1 MDPNLFRYVW
11 RHSRRDQLIIFA
23 VVLASLP
30 FYFASLDLPRRI
42 VNEAIQGRAFEKGQ
56 ETARFL
62 SLSYEFPQWLGG
74 WSFTG
79 FEGFEVDRL
88 GLLYGLSGVFLL
100 LVIINGAF
108 KYWINV
114 AKGALGERM
123 LRRMRFELFALIL
136 RFTPEALRNV
146 KASETATIIKDE
158 VEPIGGFI
166 GDAFV
171 LPLFLGTQAATA
183 LIFIVIQNVWLGLL
197 AAGVVGIQFMIIP
210 RLRRELLRLGKQRQL
225 ASRRLA
231 GRVGEVVD
239 GIEVVHVHN
248 AGTWERAEIGHRL
261 YELFDIRF
269 RIYKRK
275 FMVKF
280 LNNFLA
286 QLTPFF
292 FYSVGGYFAL
302 RGQLDIGQLVAV
314 IAAYRELPPPLKELI
329 DWDQQR
335 LDVQVKYDQVVQ
347 HFAPERLLPPDERA
361 VPEGDV
367 PLTGK
372 LVIEN
377 LSVPDPHGGFFIEG
391 TALTCALPARVALIS
406 DGTPSASIFAR
417 VVAGRTNG
425 YAGCVKIGE
434 HDLSALPK
442 PVIGRRISYA
452 GTEAIL
458 FPGSIRDNLIYGLR
472 HRPLDGAE
480 EAKRDAARRL
490 AEAKRTGN
498 PLESI
503 HDQWIDCE
511 LAGVCDPDELD
522 IRLVDYLKR
531 MGLEEDLYRFGLS
544 GTVDPEHYPELA
556 GRLIEARTLLR
567 EKLEAAG
574 MADLVEPFDATRY
587 NAQATVAENLLFGVP
602 TSRALTGRN
611 LVDHAGFREALER
624 EGLSEDLVRMGA
636 RIAET
641 MTEIFR
647 GVPPGH
653 PLFEQFSFIS
663 ADELPE
669 YERILRRRAA
679 RGTVKKDEQTQLIA
693 LPLAYIEPRHRLGLL
708 GDDLRERLVA
718 ARAKVREM
726 LERSGDPGVEFYDV
740 EKVNAAAPLK
750 DNLLFGRVSHTAA
763 NAQTRITETI
773 SVVIHELGL
782 RGDIERVGLE
792 HQVGPAGRLLSAAQR
807 ASVNLVR
814 CMVKNPDILV
824 LDGAL
829 APFGEARAKNIL
841 KLLLD
846 MFQERAFF
854 AVLPN
859 DRDSEEFDAVVRFR
873 NGRAELE
880 ERERPAP
887 ETDEATPSGWADT
900 GVEKRVAGAVT

>member
-1 MDPNLFRYVW
+1 
-11 RHSRRDQLIIFA
+11 
-23 VVLASLP
+23 
-30 FYFASLDLPRRI
+30 
-42 VNEAIQGRAFEKGQ
+42 
-56 ETARFL
+56 
-62 SLSYEFPQWLGG
+62 
-74 WSFTG
+74 
-79 FEGFEVDRL
+79 
-88 GLLYGLSGVFLL
+88 
-100 LVIINGAF
+100 
-108 KYWINV
+108 
-114 AKGALGERM
+114 
-123 LRRMRFELFALIL
+123 
-136 RFTPEALRNV
+136 
-146 KASETATIIKDE
+146 
-158 VEPIGGFI
+158 
-166 GDAFV
+166 
-171 LPLFLGTQAATA
+171 
-183 LIFIVIQNVWLGLL
+183 
-197 AAGVVGIQFMIIP
+197 
-210 RLRRELLRLGKQRQL
+210 
-225 ASRRLA
+225 
-231 GRVGEVVD
+231 
-239 GIEVVHVHN
+239 
-248 AGTWERAEIGHRL
+248 
-261 YELFDIRF
+261 
-269 RIYKRK
+269 
-275 FMVKF
+275 MVKF

-292 FYSVGGYFAL
+292 FYAVGGYFAL

-347 HFAPERLLPPDERA
+347 HFAPERLLPPDDLTTPA
-361 VPEGDV
+361 GDV
-367 PLTGK
+367 ALTGK

-377 LSVPDPHGGFFIEG
+377 LSVPDPHGGFFIDA
-391 TALTCALPARVALIS
+391 TTLTCALPARIALVS
-406 DGTPSASIFAR
+406 DGTPAASVFAR

-442 PVIGRRISYA
+442 PVIGRRVSYA
-452 GTEAIL
+452 GIEAIL

-472 HRPLDGAE
+472 HGPLDRSE
-480 EAKRDAARRL
+480 EADQEAARRL

-522 IRLVDYLKR
+522 SLLVDYLKR

-544 GTVDPEHYPELA
+544 GTVDPERYPELA

-567 EKLEAAG
+567 DKLEAAG
-574 MADLVEPFDATRY
+574 MADLVEPFDPARY
-587 NAQATVAENLLFGVP
+587 NGQATIAENLLFGVP

-611 LVDHAGFREALER
+611 LAEHAGFRGALER
-624 EGLSEDLVRMGA
+624 EGLSEDLIGMGA

-669 YERILRRRAA
+669 YERILRRRVA
-679 RGTVKKDEQTQLIA
+679 RGTVNKEEQTQLFA

-708 GDDLRERLVA
+708 RDDLQGRLVA
-718 ARAKVREM
+718 ARVRVREM
-726 LERSGDPGVEFYDV
+726 LESSGNPGVEFYDAD
-740 EKVNAAAPLK
+740 KVNTAAPLK

-763 NAQTRITETI
+763 NAQARITETI

-782 RGDIERVGLE
+782 RGDVERVGLD
-792 HQVGPAGRLLSAAQR
+792 HQVGPAGRLLNAAQR

-814 CMVKNPDILV
+814 CMAKNPDILI

-829 APFGEARAKNIL
+829 APFGETRAKQIL

-846 MFQERAFF
+846 MFQDRALF

-859 DRDSEEFDAVVRFR
+859 DRDAEGFDAIIRFR
-873 NGRAELE
+873 GARAELE
-880 ERERPAP
+880 ERERPAL
-887 ETDEATPSGWADT
+887 ETDEPPPSDWGDA
-900 GVEKRVAGAVT
+900 GMEKKRVAGAVT